1 MMRSTVDLPH
11 PDGPTS
17 AVRLPE
23 GGDMIHA
30 VDGDERLAVESELL
44 AQLDQLD
51 PRRRSHVADRP
62 FSWSGKTSA

>member
-1 MMRSTVDLPH
+1 MIRSTVDLPH

-23 GGDMIHA
+23 AGDMIHA

-51 PRRRSHVADRP
+51 PARVTSADRP